1 MDDVTVLAAAHLAL
15 AREDPH
21 GRSAYLFLRDGPLRQ
36 SVIALTSGSE
46 LNEHNTPPAASI
58 HVLQGRV
65 RLTEGAA
72 DQDIGA
78 GQIQRIPPVRHGV
91 LALEDS
97 VFLLTAVTATG
108 TETDAPAE

>member
-1 MDDVTVLAAAHLAL
+1 MDDVTALAAEHLAL
-15 AREDPH
+15 ARIDPH
-21 GRSAYLFLRDGPLRQ
+21 GRSAYLFLHDGPLRQ

-46 LNEHNTPPAASI
+46 LDEHNTPPAASV

-72 DQDIGA
+72 DQDIAA
-78 GQIQRIPPVRHGV
+78 GQIQRVPPIRHGV

-97 VFLLTAVTATG
+97 VFLLTAVTAQD
-108 TETDAPAE
+108 TD